1 MSWALVGAWPRWMNL
16 SWYSPQSS
24 SSTGSSSI
32 PGRGSRVENSAAVLG
47 EEEPELL
54 SVGEMPPLCHVTLG
68 GRQVVHV
75 RENRLRCRQ
84 RGPLNSAAEPGR

>member
-1 MSWALVGAWPRWMNL
+1 M
-16 SWYSPQSS
+16 
-24 SSTGSSSI
+24 
-32 PGRGSRVENSAAVLG
+32 ENSAAVLG

-54 SVGEMPPLCHVTLG
+54 SVGEMLPLCHVTLG

-84 RGPLNSAAEPGR
+84 HGPLNSAAEPGR